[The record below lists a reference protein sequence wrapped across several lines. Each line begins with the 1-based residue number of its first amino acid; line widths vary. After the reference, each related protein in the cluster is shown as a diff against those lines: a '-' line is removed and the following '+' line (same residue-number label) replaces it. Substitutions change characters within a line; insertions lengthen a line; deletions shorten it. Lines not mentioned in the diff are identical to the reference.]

1 MEISF
6 TFFMHSC
13 LYVFY
18 IILLKFLDMK
28 KATCVAIFLFL
39 IGGLSIIAHQGV
51 PKEPDKTNERNSMLF
66 YYEHTEGAQL
76 MEDAIKDEKVALEDL
91 LPQEIN
97 GWKAEGKDEI
107 YDPQTIFDYIDGAG
121 EVYRSYNFK
130 QLLARRFTKE
140 GKPDIVADLFDMETS
155 NDAFGVFT
163 HDLEGEDAGVGQ
175 GSTYNG
181 GLLSFWKERFF
192 VSLYSEEETEDTR
205 KALFALGEKVASSI
219 KKEGKKPDIV
229 SLLPSENLAEKSAHY
244 FHNHLILNYHF
255 YVSDENILLLDQQTE
270 AALGIYRENNERSYI
285 LVVRYPEGKKAS
297 QAYESFMQ
305 SYMPDATELGLV
317 QTEDLKWTGAKLCQ
331 DFIIIIFN
339 APSRFLAIGT
349 IDKVEKRI
357 SQI

>member
-1 MEISF
+1 
-6 TFFMHSC
+6 
-13 LYVFY
+13 
-18 IILLKFLDMK
+18 MK
-28 KATCVAIFLFL
+28 KTACVVIFLFHV
-39 IGGLSIIAHQGV
+39 GVLSLVAHKGAYI
-51 PKEPDKTNERNSMLF
+51 EPNKPIERYNILF
-66 YYEHTEGAQL
+66 YYEHTEGARI
-76 MEDAIKDEKVALEDL
+76 MEDTSKDDKIALGDL

-97 GWKAEGKDEI
+97 GWQAAAKDEI
-107 YDPQTIFDYIDGAG
+107 YDPQSIFDYIDGAG

-155 NDAFGVFT
+155 KDAFGVFT
-163 HDLEGEDAGVGQ
+163 HDLEGEEAGIGQ

-181 GLLSFWKERFF
+181 GLLSFWKDRFF

-219 KKEGKKPDIV
+219 KKEGKRPDIV

-270 AALGIYRENNERSYI
+270 AALGIYREDDEKSYL
-285 LVVRYPEGKKAS
+285 LVVRHPEVNKAS
-297 QAYESFMQ
+297 QAYKSFMQ

-317 QTEDLKWTGAKLCQ
+317 QTEDLKWTATKLHQ

-339 APSRFLAIGT
+339 APSRFFAIGT
-349 IDKVEKRI
+349 IEKVEKRI

>member
-1 MEISF
+1 
-6 TFFMHSC
+6 
-13 LYVFY
+13 
-18 IILLKFLDMK
+18 MK
-28 KATCVAIFLFL
+28 KVACVAIFLFL
-39 IGGLSIIAHQGV
+39 TGGLSIMAHKGAYI
-51 PKEPDKTNERNSMLF
+51 EPNKGSANKKDRLLF
-66 YYEHTEGAQL
+66 YYERTEGARI
-76 MEDAIKDEKVALEDL
+76 MEDIAKDEKVTLGDL
-91 LPQEIN
+91 LPLEIN

-140 GKPDIVADLFDMETS
+140 GSPDIVADLFDMETS
-155 NDAFGVFT
+155 KDAFGVFT
-163 HDLEGEDAGVGQ
+163 HDLEGEDARIGQ

-181 GLLSFWKERFF
+181 GLLSFWKDRFF

-205 KALFALGEKVASSI
+205 KALFALGEKVTSSI

-229 SLLPSENLAEKSAHY
+229 SFLPSENLVEKSAHY

-270 AALGIYRENNERSYI
+270 AALGIYRENDEKSYI
-285 LVVRYPEGKKAS
+285 LVVGYPEVNKAS
-297 QAYESFMQ
+297 QAYKSFRQ

-317 QTEDLKWTGAKLCQ
+317 QTEDLKWTAAKLHR

-339 APSRFLAIGT
+339 ATSRFLAKEI
-349 IDKVEKRI
+349 IEKVEKRI

>member
-1 MEISF
+1 
-6 TFFMHSC
+6 
-13 LYVFY
+13 
-18 IILLKFLDMK
+18 MK
-28 KATCVAIFLFL
+28 KAACVAIFLFYVGVL
-39 IGGLSIIAHQGV
+39 RLVAYEGAHKK
-51 PKEPDKTNERNSMLF
+51 PNITNKRSGIPF
-66 YYEHTEGAQL
+66 YYEQLEGARI
-76 MEDAIKDEKVALEDL
+76 MEDTSKDDKIALGDL

-97 GWKAEGKDEI
+97 GWRATGKDEI

-130 QLLARRFTKE
+130 KLLARRFTKE

-163 HDLEGEDAGVGQ
+163 HDLEGEDAGIGQ

-181 GLLSFWKERFF
+181 GLLSFWKDRFF

-205 KALFALGEKVASSI
+205 KALFVLGEKVASSI

-244 FHNHLILNYHF
+244 FHNYLILNYHF

-270 AALGIYRENNERSYI
+270 AALGIYGEDNEKSYL
-285 LVVRYPEGKKAS
+285 LVVRYTEGNKAS
-297 QAYESFMQ
+297 QAHKSFMR

-317 QTEDLKWTGAKLCQ
+317 QTEDLKWTAAKLYR

-339 APSRFLAIGT
+339 APSRFLATGT
-349 IDKVEKRI
+349 IEKVEKRI
-357 SQI
+357 GQI